1 LPRNSD
7 SLADSPKF
15 SADAL
20 RKAIQTL
27 EPMLGRPAID
37 AIIDDLENQGIRV
50 TNAHAQYGIEEIQ
63 AALENIFGAETTSF
77 LIRHITE
84 ALID

>member
-1 LPRNSD
+1 MPRNSD

-20 RKAIQTL
+20 RKAIQT

-63 AALENIFGAETTSF
+63 VALENIFGAETTSF